1 MPGASIVKR
10 GFLCSLD
17 GQARILLN
25 NSLTYNNLRGQ
36 NLLEK
41 FLERGLN
48 CPLGHP
54 DAQKQID
61 LKRYRFGGRA
71 LQVNS

>member
-1 MPGASIVKR
+1 
-10 GFLCSLD
+10 
-17 GQARILLN
+17 LLN
-25 NSLTYNNLRGQ
+25 NPLTYNNLRGQ